1 MRRIK
6 SHLRASMSDTRM
18 SSLTLIAV
26 ERESSQKLMKDPAAV
41 IDTFATMG
49 GNKRRL
55 DLLL

>member
-6 SHLRASMSDTRM
+6 SHLRAFMSDTRL
-18 SSLTLIAV
+18 SSLALVAV
-26 ERESSQKLMKDPAAV
+26 ERESSKKLMKDPAAV

-55 DLLL
+55 L